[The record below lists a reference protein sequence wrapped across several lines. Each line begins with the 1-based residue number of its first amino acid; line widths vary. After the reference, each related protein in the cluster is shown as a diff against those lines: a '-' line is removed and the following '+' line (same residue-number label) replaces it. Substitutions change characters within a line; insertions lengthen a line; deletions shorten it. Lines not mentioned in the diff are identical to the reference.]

1 MSGLVSFE
9 ILGTVWVARGDSS
22 TWTQNNPKF
31 RPSAVRK
38 QLKFSFS

>member
-1 MSGLVSFE
+1 MFG
-9 ILGTVWVARGDSS
+9 IWNYLGTVWVARGDSS

-38 QLKFSFS
+38 KSLKFD